1 MIIRFFH
8 TIIICL
14 TACDEGCT
22 RDLMAE
28 LDKLEN
34 TTLTVNITGI
44 IPAPWDRLWKIKNE
58 TLELQELLDKMEF
71 AEILHLENQT
81 KQVQQ
86 MTDTLMARVSLS

>member
-1 MIIRFFH
+1 
-8 TIIICL
+8 
-14 TACDEGCT
+14 
-22 RDLMAE
+22 MAE

-86 MTDTLMARVSLS
+86 MADTLMARVSLS

>member
-1 MIIRFFH
+1 
-8 TIIICL
+8 
-14 TACDEGCT
+14 
-22 RDLMAE
+22 MAE

-81 KQVQQ
+81 KQVQL

>member
-1 MIIRFFH
+1 
-8 TIIICL
+8 
-14 TACDEGCT
+14 
-22 RDLMAE
+22 MAE